1 MRLIYLDEAGI
12 SNIKQEPFVTMA
24 GIIVHGDS
32 QLRDVERRL
41 KKLVKKHIP
50 EELRE
55 DFVFHAKEI
64 FHGGNTLNRED
75 WPLKRRLVNGN
86 DEKYHRYLT
95 PLRSQIVI
103 GGKPEE

>member
-41 KKLVKKHIP
+41 K
-50 EELRE
+50 
-55 DFVFHAKEI
+55 
-64 FHGGNTLNRED
+64 
-75 WPLKRRLVNGN
+75 
-86 DEKYHRYLT
+86 
-95 PLRSQIVI
+95 S
-103 GGKPEE
+103 